1 MDNEVF
7 EDWNTFK
14 TEARKEFIQ
23 CKRDLEY
30 NVKQNMVLLERRAY
44 LQSLCEWIDEE
55 EKKLASGGAK

>member
-23 CKRDLEY
+23 VKRDLEY
-30 NVKQNMVLLERRAY
+30 NVNQNFVLLERRSY

-55 EKKLASGGAK
+55 EKKLALGK